1 MRRHTIWSLVTG
13 VQTCALPICT
23 AVELLYRRKVEFAH
37 GRGHCTRPIL
47 LFAEIGIDER
57 VMVDDDPVVGRHLHV
72 EFEIFGADCGCVTES
87 SAEERR
93 VGKEWVRKLRTRWS
107 PYQRKNKTEL
117 TTRLVN
123 NQKQTQN

>member
-57 VMVDDDPVVGRHLHV
+57 VMLDDDPVVGRHLHV
-72 EFEIFGADCGCVTES
+72 EFEIFGADFGCVTERRHS
-87 SAEERR
+87 VFRAEQRPAAMCAHPDGPLTWPAARQRGGAGKR
-93 VGKEWVRKLRTRWS
+93 V
-107 PYQRKNKTEL
+107 
-117 TTRLVN
+117 
-123 NQKQTQN
+123 